1 MRKLKELLTQ
11 KMNASQYEQGGLKVK
26 VTEANEIIMQ
36 FHILNDTFQIKD
48 KSISSWSRIELG
60 GNSAKFIHS
69 KIMNNKSLQ
78 SKIQTVINAELKHRM
93 AMVIR

>member
-1 MRKLKELLTQ
+1 MKKLKELIQ
-11 KMNASQYEQGGLKVK
+11 EKMNASQYEQGGLKVK

-36 FHILNDTFQIKD
+36 FRILNGTFQIKD
-48 KSISSWSRIELG
+48 KSIASWSRIEFS

-78 SKIQTVINAELKHRM
+78 SKIQTVIKTELKNRM
-93 AMVIR
+93 AIVIR